1 MKRMKIQSGKLA
13 LAVFVAAIATSLA
26 ALTDNPANN
35 TGTGW
40 QDDEAHGSM
49 IILRGIAADY
59 APRGLLD
66 DDSAI
71 AYAAMLGYEPE
82 VLDVASD
89 MPAGKS
95 QVQMALDRIRGGDVA
110 ALYGFSRGGYNM
122 RTIWNQLSPEQ
133 RGRIKKIVIVGAPGV
148 TPANFPGMS
157 DVVIQPDPPE
167 GHMAGPKV
175 LLAQIA
181 SN

>member
-95 QVQMALDRIRGGDVA
+95 QVQMALDRIRGNEHVTA
-110 ALYGFSRGGYNM
+110 IYGFSGGGYNAQ
-122 RTIWNQLSPEQ
+122 TIWARLTPEE
-133 RGRIKKIVIVGAPGV
+133 RSRIRKIVVVGSPGV
-148 TPANFPGMS
+148 TPAAFPQAKE
-157 DVVIQPDPPE
+157 VVVQDDPPE
-167 GHMAGPKV
+167 GHMAGPKK
-175 LLAQIA
+175 LLENAA
-181 SN
+181 R